1 MKLILRCF
9 GCKKQSKKNKISSNN
24 SNVKFRTFV
33 NQEANFPNNNSL
45 NLVKHTV
52 KQSEINNQ
60 NNNDNSSQQNKKEIL
75 ISVET
80 QIEKK

>member
-24 SNVKFRTFV
+24 SNVKFRSFV

-45 NLVKHTV
+45 NLVKQTGNHN
-52 KQSEINNQ
+52 EINNQ
-60 NNNDNSSQQNKKEIL
+60 NKNEIL
-75 ISVET
+75 IRDET
-80 QIEKK
+80 EGEKNKIKNNS